1 MKRQI
6 IAIDENRCTGCGLCI
21 PNCPEGAL
29 QIIDGKARVV
39 SDLFCDGLGACIGH
53 CPEGA
58 ITTETR
64 EAEPYD
70 ESKVMENIA
79 RCGPNVVRAHL
90 AHLRDHKQDEYFRE
104 ALAYLV
110 ERDVEIPAEF
120 LEPACRCGETDR
132 SAAAPFRAPAEHL
145 APAFAACPGSRIVN
159 FDADAAGA
167 PSAPLSGGPE
177 TPSPGAPAER
187 PSRLRQWPVQI
198 MLVPPNAPFLAGADL
213 LVAADCV
220 PFAYAGFHENLLAG
234 KVLLVGCPKLD
245 DAEHYLEKLTAM
257 FRLNDVRS
265 VTVAHMEVPC
275 CTGLVRLVERAIR
288 DSGKDIPFA
297 ARMIGIRGNEM

>member
-1 MKRQI
+1 VKRQI
-6 IAIDENRCTGCGLCI
+6 ITIDENLCTGCGLCI

-29 QIIDGKARVV
+29 RIIDGKARLV

-58 ITTETR
+58 ITVETR

-70 ESKVMENIA
+70 ESKVRKNI
-79 RCGPNVVRAHL
+79 
-90 AHLRDHKQDEYFRE
+90 
-104 ALAYLV
+104 
-110 ERDVEIPAEF
+110 
-120 LEPACRCGETDR
+120 ETD
-132 SAAAPFRAPAEHL
+132 AARA
-145 APAFAACPGSRIVN
+145 ST
-159 FDADAAGA
+159 A
-167 PSAPLSGGPE
+167 PSSSASETAP
-177 TPSPGAPAER
+177 PGAPAQR

-198 MLVPPNAPFLAGADL
+198 MLVPPDAPFLDGADL

-234 KVLLVGCPKLD
+234 KALLVGCPKLD

-257 FRLNDVRS
+257 FSRADVRS

-288 DSGKDIPFA
+288 DSGKDIPFE
-297 ARMIGIRGNEM
+297 ARMIGIKGNEM

>member
-6 IAIDENRCTGCGLCI
+6 ITIDENLCTGCGLCI

-29 QIIDGKARVV
+29 QIIDGKARLV

-58 ITTETR
+58 IATETR

-70 ESKVMENIA
+70 ESTVMENIV
-79 RCGPNVVRAHL
+79 RCGPNVIKAHL
-90 AHLRDHKQDEYFRE
+90 AHLRDHKQDEFFRE

-110 ERDVEIPAEF
+110 ERDIEIPAEF
-120 LEPACRCGETDR
+120 FEPVCRCGERDH
-132 SAAAPFRAPAEHL
+132 P
-145 APAFAACPGSRIVN
+145 APAFAGCPGSRIVN
-159 FDADAAGA
+159 FEAADECGSTAPSSSAAGTA
-167 PSAPLSGGPE
+167 SPE
-177 TPSPGAPAER
+177 KPADR
-187 PSRLRQWPVQI
+187 SSRLRQWPVQL
-198 MLVPPNAPFLAGADL
+198 MLVPPGAPFLDGADL

-220 PFAYAGFHENLLAG
+220 PFAYADFHENLLAG

-245 DAEHYLEKLTAM
+245 DAAHYLEKLTAM
-257 FRLNDVRS
+257 FKQNNVRS

-275 CTGLVRLVERAIR
+275 CTGLVRLVERAIS
-288 DSGKDIPFA
+288 DSGKEIPLE
-297 ARMIGIRGNEM
+297 ARMIGIKGNEIQEGTN

>member
-6 IAIDENRCTGCGLCI
+6 ITIDDDRCTGCGLCL

-29 QIIDGKARVV
+29 QIIDGKARLL

-70 ESKVMENIA
+70 ESRVMENIVK
-79 RCGPNVVRAHL
+79 CGPNVVAAHL
-90 AHLRDHKQDEYFRE
+90 AHLRGHRQDEYFRE

-110 ERDVEIPAEF
+110 DRDIEIPAEF
-120 LEPACRCGETDR
+120 LEPACRCGDT
-132 SAAAPFRAPAEHL
+132 SGP
-145 APAFAACPGSRIVN
+145 APAFAGCPGSRIVD
-159 FDADAAGA
+159 FEKETACSPTAPIPGAAENA
-167 PSAPLSGGPE
+167 P
-177 TPSPGAPAER
+177 PGAPVER

-198 MLVPPNAPFLAGADL
+198 MLVPPTAPFLDGADL

-245 DAEHYLEKLTAM
+245 DADLYLEKLTET
-257 FRLNDVRS
+257 FKRNDVRS

-275 CTGLVRLVERAIR
+275 CAGLVRLVERAIR
-288 DSGKDIPFA
+288 DSGKNIPFES
-297 ARMIGIRGNEM
+297 RMIGIKGNEL